1 MRRLFAIAWTIW
13 LFDFVTKTWALST
26 FSATPKSIIGNLL
39 QFTLIKNSGAAFSLA
54 TGFTILF
61 SLLALAVV
69 VTVISYASRIT
80 SHGWQWTTGL
90 LLGGVLG
97 NLTDRIFREPSFL
110 NGHVIDWIQIPN
122 WPVFNIADMAI
133 VISGITIA
141 FLLIRGYN
149 IDGTR
154 NIETS
159 K

>member
-1 MRRLFAIAWTIW
+1 VRRLFAIAWTIW

-133 VISGITIA
+133 STAAAIA
-141 FLLIRGYN
+141 FVL
-149 IDGTR
+149 TMR
-154 NIETS
+154 NIPPITRVR
-159 K
+159 

>member
-133 VISGITIA
+133 STAAALA
-141 FLLIRGYN
+141 FVL
-149 IDGTR
+149 TMR
-154 NIETS
+154 NIPPITRVR
-159 K
+159 

>member
-133 VISGITIA
+133 STAAAIA
-141 FLLIRGYN
+141 FVL
-149 IDGTR
+149 TMR
-154 NIETS
+154 NIPPITRVR
-159 K
+159 